1 MSTMESIMRA
11 GFKRL
16 LIPAGL
22 FLAAFSLSTSF
33 AQTSYK
39 SNVVKTTLEGTS
51 NIHDWT
57 MISQKGNCAATVT
70 FAGNNVS
77 ALSGLQF
84 TMPAES
90 LKSEHAQM
98 DKNTYK
104 QLKTSKYPT
113 ISFVSNSST
122 VKPTG
127 GNNFQVVSRGKLT
140 ISGTTKDVD
149 LVANGTVN
157 ADKSITFHGAY
168 KFKMTD
174 FNVPPVSIMLGA
186 IKTGDGISV
195 KYDLTLKAL

>member
-1 MSTMESIMRA
+1 MESLMRA
-11 GFKRL
+11 GLKK
-16 LIPAGL
+16 LILPASI
-22 FLAAFSLSTSF
+22 FLAVFSFNSVF
-33 AQTSYK
+33 AQTSFK
-39 SNVVKTTLEGTS
+39 ANVVKTTLEGTS

-57 MISQKGNCAATVT
+57 MISQKGTCAAVVT
-70 FAGNNVS
+70 MGGNNVT

-84 TMPAES
+84 SMPAES

-104 QLKTSKYPT
+104 HLKTSKYPT
-113 ISFVSNSST
+113 ISFVSNSCT
-122 VKPTG
+122 VKSTG

-149 LVANGTVN
+149 LIANGTVN
-157 ADKSITFHGAY
+157 ADKSITFNGAY

-195 KYDLTLKAL
+195 KYDLTLKAI